1 MLFLLLINILF
12 LGGSLQD
19 DGLLLKTNEVSGFMN
34 AVSMASDGKG
44 KIYVLDAVSN
54 EIVKFDETLKEIKR
68 AGKKGWGSGE
78 FDAPTCIEG
87 SSGLE
92 LHVSDPLNFRIQ
104 KLDLNLSYISSIY
117 TNYES
122 FPENLK
128 YQKPV
133 STVYVN
139 PFIYS
144 IDGENNRV
152 VTYRLQNQSM
162 YQPAFA
168 FGGFQSAQKP
178 MSKPEKI
185 VKDGLN
191 NIYVYDSGL
200 NTVFKYDNFGN
211 YLNSFESK
219 FIKSIS
225 AFNSMLFILTESEI
239 LIYDS
244 VKNAYTGKYLFAE
257 PIQQGAISDFMVF
270 SSSKIFVL
278 EKTKIIEYTLK

>member
-1 MLFLLLINILF
+1 MLLLLLINIFF
-12 LGGSLQD
+12 LNGGMSD
-19 DGLLLKTNEVSGFMN
+19 DSILVKTREVSGFLS
-34 AVSMASDGKG
+34 AVSVTSDGKG
-44 KIYVLDAVSN
+44 KVYVLDGVSN
-54 EIVKFDETLKEIKR
+54 EIVKFDDALKEIKR
-68 AGKKGWGSGE
+68 VGKKGWSNGE
-78 FDAPTCIEG
+78 FDSPTCIEG

-122 FPENLK
+122 YPENLK

-133 STVYVN
+133 STVYIN
-139 PFIYS
+139 PYVYS

-152 VTYRLQNQSM
+152 VTYRMQNQGI

-178 MSKPEKI
+178 MSRPVKI

-191 NIYVYDSGL
+191 NIYIFDKEL
-200 NTVFKYDNFGN
+200 NTIFKYDNFGN
-211 YLNSFESK
+211 FLNSFESK

-225 AFNSMLFILTESEI
+225 AFNNMLFILTETEV

-244 VKNAYTGKYLFAE
+244 VKNAYTGKYMFAE
-257 PIQQGAISDFMVF
+257 PVMAGAISDFLVF
-270 SSSKIFVL
+270 SSSKFYVL
-278 EKTKIIEYTLK
+278 EKTKIIEYKLK